1 MGALF
6 KAGVLF
12 IMVTVICMGPRRLGN
27 GLACLMAQVP
37 ASSGDGKRR
46 FLLCSLFSFLHYS
59 SFTFDGCAL
68 RFMPHEY
75 HA

>member
-1 MGALF
+1 
-6 KAGVLF
+6 
-12 IMVTVICMGPRRLGN
+12 MGPRRLGY

-46 FLLCSLFSFLHYS
+46 FYFGLFYPFYIILLSRL
-59 SFTFDGCAL
+59 TVDAL